1 MPGYSGA
8 VMSAVYLDWAATS
21 PISREAADYYRDI
34 SLSIIGNPSSIHR
47 WGDEAKRLLD
57 DSRKTCASILGCAP
71 ENVRFTSGGSES
83 NNLVVTSLLHRKKP
97 GHAVFS
103 AVEHSSIYE
112 PSRLLER
119 FGWSVTRVSADK
131 SGRLD
136 PEKFAAEVRDDTA
149 FAAVM
154 LVNNE
159 TGAIQPL
166 REIVE
171 AVRGRSRGRILFH
184 TDAVQAV
191 GKMPVDFGAL
201 GVDSLSASA
210 HKFQGPRGVGILAV
224 KAPVEPLYTGGGQEG
239 NLRPGTE
246 NVVGIATAAFALKRA
261 ADRMDD
267 GFARARR
274 IMDILFESVSPCGQC
289 HVLPEARVSHPEWF
303 SPFIA
308 SLSFPPIPGEVLVR
322 VMNDRGYGI
331 STGSACSSRKKR
343 DTRVL
348 EGMGV
353 SKGMAFSSLRVSI
366 GPETTEEDME
376 RFAAELLDEIKLLFK
391 VTR

>member
-1 MPGYSGA
+1 MN
-8 VMSAVYLDWAATS
+8 AVYLDWAATS
-21 PISREAADYYRDI
+21 PISRETADYYRDT
-34 SLSIIGNPSSIHR
+34 SLSVIGNPSSIHR

-57 DSRKTCASILGCAP
+57 DSRKTCATLLGCST
-71 ENVRFTSGGSES
+71 EIVRFTSGGSES

-103 AVEHSSIYE
+103 AIEHSSMYE

-119 FGWSVTRVSADK
+119 FGWSVTRISADK

-136 PEKFAAEVRDDTA
+136 PGKFAAETRADTA
-149 FAAVM
+149 FASVM

-159 TGAIQPL
+159 TGAIQPV

-171 AVRGRSRGRILFH
+171 AVRGKARGRVLFH

-191 GKMPVDFGAL
+191 GKFPVDFEAL

-224 KAPVEPLYTGGGQEG
+224 KTPVEPLFTGGGQEG

-246 NVVGIATAAFALKRA
+246 NVAGIAAAVFALKRA
-261 ADRMDD
+261 VDRMEEC
-267 GFARARR
+267 FARARR
-274 IMDILFESVSPCGQC
+274 VMDILLENISSCGQC
-289 HVLPEARVSHPEWF
+289 RILPEARVPHPEWF
-303 SPFIA
+303 SPFIV

-322 VMNDRGYGI
+322 VMNDRGFGI

-353 SKGMAFSSLRVSI
+353 PKDLAFSSLRVSI